1 MEWGIGAG
9 FRAIQLDAA
18 APGTRAREL
27 DRSARRDIAA
37 FLRRSGVGLSGLDLW
52 IPAAHFADPA
62 RGERAME
69 AALHAVDLAGDLS
82 RLVEDP
88 GAATVAMMIPAGW
101 AGVARL
107 GEVAERLGARIAN
120 HSIEDSADPATGS
133 AGGMSAVGI
142 GVDPAALLQRGSDPA
157 RDVAGVWGRGALV
170 QARLSDASEIG
181 RVQVGAG
188 RLDMSA
194 YRASLEVAGYR
205 KPVVLDLRGVAEQEG
220 AAQAALSRWMDC

>member
-52 IPAAHFADPA
+52 IPAGHLTDPA

-69 AALHAVDLAGDLS
+69 AAVQAVDLAAELS
-82 RLVEDP
+82 RLMEDRS
-88 GAATVAMMIPAGW
+88 AATVAMMIPADW

-107 GEVAERLGARIAN
+107 REAAERGGARIAN
-120 HSIEDSADPATGS
+120 YSIEDSAGPAMGS
-133 AGGMSAVGI
+133 AGGMSVGI
-142 GVDPAALLQRGSDPA
+142 GIDPAALLQRGRDPA
-157 RDVAGVWGRGALV
+157 RDIAAAGGRGALV

-188 RLDMSA
+188 RLDVSA
-194 YRASLEVAGYR
+194 HRASLEVAGYR
-205 KPVVLDLRGVAEQEG
+205 KPVVVDLRGLAEQG
-220 AAQAALSRWMDC
+220 AAAQAALSRWTDC